1 MGKEFEKEREKGS
14 DHGHNRVSTYAGIT
28 ITIVYP
34 NRMVMMILYYCSHV
48 VRANINVWLC

>member
-1 MGKEFEKEREKGS
+1 MREEIERERGTKRERKGS

-34 NRMVMMILYYCSHV
+34 KE
-48 VRANINVWLC
+48 